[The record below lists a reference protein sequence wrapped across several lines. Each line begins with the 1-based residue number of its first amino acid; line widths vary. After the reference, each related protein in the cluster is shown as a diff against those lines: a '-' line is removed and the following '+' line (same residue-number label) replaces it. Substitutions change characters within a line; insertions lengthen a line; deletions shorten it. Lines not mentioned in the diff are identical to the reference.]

1 MATIKQ
7 VSEQAGVSQATV
19 SRVMNGSAR
28 VSDSTRQRVEQAMKD
43 LGYTPNAFAQSL
55 ASNRSNSVGL
65 VVSELN
71 GPFYGEL
78 MEGLELTLR
87 EANKYLL
94 IASGH
99 SNETMEKSAVEFL
112 VNRRC
117 DVLVLH
123 AERLSNQYLE
133 SLAKRIPIVL
143 INRLVPSLSAFCIY
157 LDNEDGGYQA
167 TQHLLDKG
175 CRRVAC
181 ISGPTWKL
189 DAQERLRGYQRA
201 LQEAGIEVDPR
212 LITTGDFRV
221 DSGREAVQRLLGQRA
236 DIDGLFVGNDDMAM
250 GAISELQSLNLRVPE
265 DIAVI
270 GFDDAPYARYMTPS
284 LSSMYLP
291 INEMAVMAGQQILQ
305 RVYKQAF
312 PLQSRFQA
320 TLRPRQSS
328 GA

>member
-1 MATIKQ
+1 MPTIKQ
-7 VSEQAGVSQATV
+7 VSMQAGVSQATV

-43 LGYTPNAFAQSL
+43 MGYTPNAFAQSL
-55 ASNRSNSVGL
+55 ASNRSNGIGL

-99 SNETMEKSAVEFL
+99 SNEAMEKSAVEFL
-112 VNRRC
+112 VSRRC
-117 DVLVLH
+117 DALVLH
-123 AERLSNQYLE
+123 AERLSDDYLE
-133 SLAKRIPIVL
+133 TLAERIPIVL
-143 INRLVPSLSAFCIY
+143 INRLVPSLSTYCIH

-167 TQHLLDKG
+167 TRHLLAQG
-175 CRRVAC
+175 RRHVAC
-181 ISGPTWKL
+181 ISGPTWKQ
-189 DAQERLRGYQRA
+189 DAKDRVRGYERA
-201 LQEAGIEVDPR
+201 LQEAGIKVDPR
-212 LITTGDFRV
+212 LITAGDFKV
-221 DSGREAVQRLLGQRA
+221 DSGRQAVKALLSKQPK
-236 DIDGLFVGNDDMAM
+236 IDGLFVGDDDMAM
-250 GAISELQSLNLRVPE
+250 GAMSELQHRNVRIPE

-270 GFDDAPYARYMTPS
+270 GFDDVPYARYMSPP

-291 INEMAVMAGQQILQ
+291 INEMAVMAAQQILH
-305 RVYKQAF
+305 RVYKQ
-312 PLQSRFQA
+312 PVTLKSRYQA
-320 TLRPRQSS
+320 ALRPRQSS